1 MNASEQNQANFIDAC
16 RGSVHEIADYAPP
29 TRDFDQPGYKLGG
42 KTFYPTRPRKQWEV
56 MAQAIEASHAIQWQL
71 ATFIAR
77 RAEEGDDLAIN
88 LLQLMAVQYDEINE
102 IEEREE
108 EHHA

>member
-56 MAQAIEASHAIQWQL
+56 MNQAIEGSHEIQWQL
-71 ATFIAR
+71 AAFIQR
-77 RAEEGDDLAIN
+77 RFLEGDDLARN
-88 LLQLMAVQYDEINE
+88 LVGLMAKTYDQINE
-102 IEEREE
+102 IEEREMAHE
-108 EHHA
+108 